1 MWLAQPRIALTRR
14 RWASSSSLLLCNEL
28 VVAPHTQR
36 NHQHQLQS
44 KIVSHLRAS
53 SSATAASTCGGS
65 RIHCSR
71 TLGAVSS
78 PAAGSG
84 SSRWATARGRRRR
97 SSAPGREATAEVA
110 PQHRGAQRNAPAAA
124 LDQDGGALLR
134 RVARYIE
141 EDPGA
146 ADKLGKAMDEGSG
159 RRLKDALDGME
170 YAVREPS
177 LRQLRRVAFIS
188 AVPFVGFGIMDNAI
202 MIVAGEYIDM
212 TVGIAMG
219 ISTMAAAALGNTISD
234 VAGVGLGG
242 VIENLATRLG
252 LPPSKLSRAQMLL
265 QATRTAG
272 LVGSAIGVLVGC
284 LIGMFPLLFMPDPE
298 VMEAVKRK
306 EKIVGLVDAVVE
318 EAAAFLSATSA
329 TLFILD
335 REHEILWARRRG
347 APGTPNAGALQDLKI
362 ELAHRGAVSDAAR
375 NGEPVIMP
383 AGAGGA
389 APSMLCM
396 PVYGADGLVAGVVQ
410 VVGKKSNGKAID
422 GGFTADD
429 AKDLSAL
436 CSHISV
442 ALENIKRADEA
453 DEVDLRETISLMQ
466 SYGGVKQHPFPQHR
480 SNSARIAPCAAGKTA
495 GIGGGGGGVIAND
508 VDTGK

>member
-1 MWLAQPRIALTRR
+1 MWLAQPRLALTRR
-14 RWASSSSLLLCNEL
+14 RWPSPSRWLLGNEL
-28 VVAPHTQR
+28 VVAQQTQQR
-36 NHQHQLQS
+36 NQQHQLQS
-44 KIVSHLRAS
+44 RIVSQLRAS
-53 SSATAASTCGGS
+53 SSTTAAAASTCGGS

-71 TLGAVSS
+71 TLGAVVSS
-78 PAAGSG
+78 PAAGAG
-84 SSRWATARGRRRR
+84 PSRWLTARGRRRR
-97 SSAPGREATAEVA
+97 SSAPEGEATAKAA
-110 PQHRGAQRNAPAAA
+110 PQHRGEQNADAAAA
-124 LDQDGGALLR
+124 LDQDRGALLR

-146 ADKLGKAMDEGSG
+146 ADKLGKAMDQGSG
-159 RRLKDALDGME
+159 SRLKDALDGME

-177 LRQLRRVAFIS
+177 LRQLRRVAVIS

-202 MIVAGEYIDM
+202 MIVVSWFDNRVRLLLEREEK
-212 TVGIAMG
+212 
-219 ISTMAAAALGNTISD
+219 ISD

-265 QATRTAG
+265 QTTRTAG

-335 REHEILWARRRG
+335 KEHEILWARRRG

-362 ELAHRGAVSDAAR
+362 ELKHRGAVSDAAR

-410 VVGKKSNGKAID
+410 VVGKRSNGKALD
-422 GGFTADD
+422 SG
-429 AKDLSAL
+429 
-436 CSHISV
+436 
-442 ALENIKRADEA
+442 
-453 DEVDLRETISLMQ
+453 
-466 SYGGVKQHPFPQHR
+466 
-480 SNSARIAPCAAGKTA
+480 
-495 GIGGGGGGVIAND
+495 
-508 VDTGK
+508 